1 MKFIIHGRKVEVT
14 DSIKSYIEQKIG
26 RLDKYLESP
35 NDITATVVCKIRG
48 KEQIVEVTIPLKGVL
63 LRSEES
69 HDDLYAAIDIASD
82 KLERQIRKNKTRMN
96 RKYKDE
102 SIGVNFDIIDDKDV
116 EEEPSSIVKRKQI
129 EMKPMSEDEA
139 ILQME
144 LLGHEFFVF
153 KNIESNEVDV
163 LYRRKDGDY
172 GIIETK

>member
-14 DSIKSYIEQKIG
+14 DSIRKYIEEKIG

-35 NDITATVVCKIRG
+35 DDVTATVVCKIRG
-48 KEQIVEVTIPLKGVL
+48 KEQIVEVTIPLKKVL

-102 SIGVNFDIIDDKDV
+102 GIGVVFENV
-116 EEEPSSIVKRKQI
+116 EDTNDEERTIVKRKEI